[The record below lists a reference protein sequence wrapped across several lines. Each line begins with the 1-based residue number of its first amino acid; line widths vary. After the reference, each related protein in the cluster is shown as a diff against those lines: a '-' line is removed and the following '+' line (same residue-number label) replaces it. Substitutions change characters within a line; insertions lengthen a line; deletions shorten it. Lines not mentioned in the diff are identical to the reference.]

1 VVLIQ
6 VLGGDQLQD
15 GVAEVFEALVVT
27 RRYVR
32 ALVGERAVRDGLQEK
47 AWVAKVDT
55 DLLLELL

>member
-1 VVLIQ
+1 MVLVQ

-15 GVAEVFEALVVT
+15 GVAEIFEPLVVA

-32 ALVGERAVRDGLQEK
+32 ALIGERAVRDGLEEK
-47 AWVAKVDT
+47 VWVAKVDT